1 MTAKT
6 SEQLARALDAVG
18 LVDMAKKARADHY
31 HDFLSDEELPEM
43 ELERELRWHRDH
55 ALDPIQARLIEQVRQ
70 RHLNGEFDASKEES
84 EEWMQS
90 PEGQEAARAILGD
103 LVSKKGDGKA

>member
-6 SEQLARALDAVG
+6 SEELARALDAVG
-18 LVDMAKKARADHY
+18 LVDMAKKARQDRY
-31 HDFLSDEELPEM
+31 HDFLSDEDMPEM
-43 ELERELRWHRDH
+43 ALEAELRWHRDH

-70 RHLNGEFDASKEES
+70 RMINGEFDASKEES

-90 PEGQEAARAILGD
+90 PEGQDAARKILGD
-103 LVSKKGDGKA
+103 MMGKKDGKA